1 MLSPNLPGGQVAPR
15 VPRRH
20 CPFDNQSRPLFLGQ
34 LDLWEE
40 CCLFINL
47 IITMISISMKH
58 QGAAGVAL
66 QVEITA
72 VSRDLS
78 AAFGAFLFIFLK

>member
-1 MLSPNLPGGQVAPR
+1 MCPTGTARLIISPALS
-15 VPRRH
+15 
-20 CPFDNQSRPLFLGQ
+20 FWGQ

-72 VSRDLS
+72 VS
-78 AAFGAFLFIFLK
+78 